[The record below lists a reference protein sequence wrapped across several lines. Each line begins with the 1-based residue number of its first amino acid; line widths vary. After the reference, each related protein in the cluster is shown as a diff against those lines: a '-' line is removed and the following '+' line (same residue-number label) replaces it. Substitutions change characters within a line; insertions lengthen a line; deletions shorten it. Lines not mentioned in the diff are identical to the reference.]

1 MDIEDELGVSMTYK
15 ENLRVHILLLLVA
28 AVWGS
33 TWSVARFLSYGL
45 DEENRANLGPATS
58 AWLRYVFAV
67 AGFILWCWF
76 YKNGERPRIL
86 PEGQKAWRYTFCM
99 ALLGTM
105 GYQLLFMNGM
115 KWTAAGDASL
125 IIPMNPVF
133 TVLLA
138 IPMLGQKLSTRM
150 IIGLIIGMIGVST
163 VVGWSPNTD
172 ISFNNRLTGAV
183 LIAFAALTWA
193 ATSNLTKMALLDGS
207 IGSSF
212 EIVVWYSIVG
222 WGLLTPWMLAEVW
235 ISGIPKPS
243 LPEWVSVAYLGL
255 ISTVL
260 TYAWFARGI
269 DRIGAT
275 AASSYVFLVPVF
287 GVLSGWLLLDEKIG
301 ISMFIGFITIV
312 IGVREVQRESERLR
326 VRDIIE

>member
-1 MDIEDELGVSMTYK
+1 M
-15 ENLRVHILLLLVA
+15 
-28 AVWGS
+28 
-33 TWSVARFLSYGL
+33 
-45 DEENRANLGPATS
+45 AT
-58 AWLRYVFAV
+58 
-67 AGFILWCWF
+67 
-76 YKNGERPRIL
+76 
-86 PEGQKAWRYTFCM
+86 
-99 ALLGTM
+99 LGTM

-138 IPMLGQKLSTRM
+138 IPLLGQKLSSRM
-150 IIGLIIGMIGVST
+150 VIGLILGLIGVAT

-172 ISFNNRLTGAV
+172 IPFNHRLIGAV

-193 ATSNLTKMALLDGS
+193 ATSNLTKMALLDGT
-207 IGSSF
+207 IGNSF

-222 WGLLTPWMLAEVW
+222 WLLLTPWMLVEVW
-235 ISGIPKPS
+235 NSGIPSPNITE
-243 LPEWVSVAYLGL
+243 LVSVAYLGL

-287 GVLSGWLLLDEKIG
+287 GVLSGWLLLEE
-301 ISMFIGFITIV
+301 SIGFSMLVGFCMIV
-312 IGVREVQRESERLR
+312 VGVREV
-326 VRDIIE
+326 

>member
-1 MDIEDELGVSMTYK
+1 MSYK
-15 ENLRVHILLLLVA
+15 DNLSIHLLLLFVA
-28 AVWGS
+28 VIWGS

-45 DEENRANLGPATS
+45 GEENVANLGPATS

-67 AGFILWCWF
+67 AGFILWCWI
-76 YKNGERPRIL
+76 YKKRDRTRIL
-86 PEGQKAWRYTFCM
+86 PEGEKAWKYTFWM

-125 IIPMNPVF
+125 IIPMNPIF

-138 IPMLGQKLSTRM
+138 IPMLDQKISPRM
-150 IIGLIIGMIGVST
+150 IIGLFIGLIGVIT

-172 ISFNNRLTGAV
+172 IPFNHRLTGAV
-183 LIAFAALTWA
+183 MIALAALTWA

-207 IGSSF
+207 IGTSF

-222 WGLLTPWMLAEVW
+222 WALLTPWMLVEIW
-235 ISGIPKPS
+235 NSGIPRPN
-243 LPEWVSVAYLGL
+243 LAEWFSVAYLGL

-287 GVLSGWLLLDEKIG
+287 GVLSGWLLLEENMG
-301 ISMFIGFITIV
+301 ISMLIGFGTIV
-312 IGVREVQRESERLR
+312 IGVREVLKESERLT
-326 VRDIIE
+326 DGHQI